1 MNLSASVIGLAAG
14 LAVAVAA
21 GGFWTWFVRYRQLKD
36 RTAAI
41 GWWIILG
48 WSWWFSFWI
57 CICRSEKRMKT
68 EQENGRSRCENRK
81 TAR

>member
-21 GGFWTWFVRYRQLKD
+21 SGFWTWFVRYRQLKD

-48 WSWWFSFWI
+48 VVLVVFFLDLYLPD
-57 CICRSEKRMKT
+57 
-68 EQENGRSRCENRK
+68 
-81 TAR
+81 